1 MSNQVTFTLA
11 NEEATLALGGR
22 LGAFLVKALKDRA
35 LCINLE
41 GDLGAGK
48 TTLTRGLL
56 RSLNY
61 EGTVK
66 SPTYTLVESY
76 TLKDLEVFHFD
87 LYRLFDPEELEFMGI
102 RDYFAKRA
110 LCLIEW
116 PERGGYLLPDP
127 DLKVTIVHQED
138 GRQVTLSSELFS
150 KEQLASLCP

>member
-11 NEEATLALGGR
+11 NEGATLALGGR

-76 TLKDLEVFHFD
+76 TLKNLEVFHFD

-116 PERGGYLLPDP
+116 PERGGYLLPEP